1 MKNSL
6 VRASARI
13 STLTCAA
20 LFAGNAIA
28 QGAAPAI
35 ADCHRIESSVERL
48 ACYDAA
54 SGRAGVK
61 SAQPA
66 TAVATPATPVAP
78 NVTTDA
84 MSQAIAKEA
93 ASNAAP
99 SMIDASWDFDPASP
113 RYDIRFYREN
123 YLLIGRYTDKVNTAP
138 YEPLFAAAGEP
149 VHLDSTEAK
158 FQISFKTR
166 LWTTDDRRW
175 GAWVGYTQ
183 QNQWQVY
190 NDDISRPF
198 RETNYMPEAFISY
211 RPGIELPGGFQ
222 WRLVNAGYNHQ
233 SNGRTD
239 TLSRS
244 WDRLFVEL
252 GAEKENL
259 ALFAKFWYR
268 LPESDDKDDNPD
280 ITDYYGHGELSA
292 LYRWR
297 GNSFTASVRGNVNT
311 GKGAVQL
318 GWMSPPLLGAFR
330 GYVQFFSGYGESLI
344 DYNWKQT
351 TIGAGIALSDGL

>member
-1 MKNSL
+1 MKNDTIPVL
-6 VRASARI
+6 TSAWA
-13 STLTCAA
+13 CAA
-20 LFAGNAIA
+20 LFAGGAFA
-28 QGAAPAI
+28 QGAAPTI
-35 ADCHRIESSVERL
+35 VDCHRIESSAERL

-54 SGRAGVK
+54 SGRVGAK
-61 SAQPA
+61 SAPPAA
-66 TAVATPATPVAP
+66 TAATPAAP
-78 NVTTDA
+78 AGSNVTTDA
-84 MSQAIAKEA
+84 MSQAVAKEA
-93 ASNAAP
+93 AANVAP

-123 YLLIGRYTDKVNTAP
+123 YLLIGRYTDKVNSAP

-158 FQISFKTR
+158 FQISFKSR

-198 RETNYMPEAFISY
+198 RETNYMPEVVHQLS
-211 RPGIELPGGFQ
+211 PGNRASGRLPVAARQCGLQPPVQ
-222 WRLVNAGYNHQ
+222 WPHRRGVAQ
-233 SNGRTD
+233 
-239 TLSRS
+239 
-244 WDRLFVEL
+244 L
-252 GAEKENL
+252 GPPLRRIRRGEGEF
-259 ALFAKFWYR
+259 ALFAKVWYR
-268 LPESDDKDDNPD
+268 LQESADKDDNPD
-280 ITDYYGHGELSA
+280 ITDYYGHGELA
-292 LYRWR
+292 AIYRWR
-297 GNSFTASVRGNVNT
+297 GNSFSALLRGNLNT

-330 GYVQFFSGYGESLI
+330 GYVQFFSGYGESMI

>member
-1 MKNSL
+1 MKNFTL
-6 VRASARI
+6 PVRAFAC
-13 STLTCAA
+13 TCAL
-20 LFAGNAIA
+20 LFAGGAFA
-28 QGAAPAI
+28 QGAAPTI

-54 SGRAGVK
+54 SGRAGAR
-61 SAQPA
+61 SAPPA
-66 TAVATPATPVAP
+66 AAAATPAAP
-78 NVTTDA
+78 AAANVTTDA
-84 MSQAIAKEA
+84 MSQAVAKEA
-93 ASNAAP
+93 ASNVAP

-158 FQISFKTR
+158 FQFSFKTR

-211 RPGIELPGGFQ
+211 RPGIELPFGFQ

-244 WDRLFVEL
+244 WDRLFAEFGV
-252 GAEKENL
+252 EKENL
-259 ALFAKFWYR
+259 ALFAKVWYR
-268 LPESDDKDDNPD
+268 LPESDDKDDNPN

-297 GNSFTASVRGNVNT
+297 GNSFTASLRGNVNT

-318 GWMSPPLLGAFR
+318 GWMSPPLLGSFR